1 MKICLV
7 TAFPPSRGGLNEY
20 GFHIAR
26 EIQRNSFLDLTI
38 LADVLPHEEPELE
51 GFSIVRCWSF
61 DNPRSLRKLWGSI
74 RKLDPDVVWF
84 NLVFSTFG
92 HKPLAA
98 FCGLTLPLLARLS
111 GFYTHVTLHHLME
124 GVDLKDAG
132 VRFPRLYRSAGVL
145 ATRILL
151 KSTSVS
157 VLVPAYR
164 QCLVQ
169 KYGSRNVHVRS
180 HGILSQYPER
190 PDFSRRGNP
199 FQRILAFGK
208 WGTYKRLEPIL
219 EAFNLVAGRLP
230 NARLVIAGSD
240 HPTTPGYVV
249 SMAKQFES
257 DSRLE
262 FTGYVPEAEISNLF
276 QRASIAV
283 MPYSSATGSSGV
295 AHIACT
301 YGVPII
307 SADIP
312 DFHEMAEEEGM
323 AMEFYEAGNSLDLAE
338 RLFAL
343 LKSPGKQLEMAEQN
357 FSAALRMTMPQIVY
371 QYLRHFDLDR
381 KTRAL
386 KTIVRLRKLSRWF
399 PSSALVNIS
408 AAWKIAPPEY
418 WSRLFHAGPGGYES
432 ASLAD
437 NGFRSRNLNGS
448 RYGSDHDRAGTG
460 KDFDHGLDMGSRPV
474 FSVGIEHGSY
484 HSNSTDH
491 ENVSQPLPIALSSHE
506 HPPHPNGNKGNG
518 TNHSLLPITL
528 GITGTDNGHASNGH
542 NGIGRT
548 KACTDAGGQEG
559 ASHACK
565 ETGTDQV
572 IGLPGRG

>member
-61 DNPRSLRKLWGSI
+61 DNPKSLRKLWASI

-180 HGILSQYPER
+180 HGILSQNPER

-199 FQRILAFGK
+199 LQRILAFGK

-240 HPTTPGYVV
+240 HPATPGYVA
-249 SMAKQFES
+249 SMAKRFES

-262 FTGYVPEAEISNLF
+262 FTGYVPESEISSLF

-323 AMEFYEAGNSLDLAE
+323 AMEFYEAGNSLDLAN
-338 RLFAL
+338 RLIAL
-343 LKSPGKQLEMAEQN
+343 LKSPDKQLKMAEQN
-357 FSAALRMTMPQIVY
+357 FSAALLMTMPETVY
-371 QYLRHFDLDR
+371 RYLRQFDLDR

-386 KTIVRLRKLSRWF
+386 KTIARLRKLSRWF
-399 PSSALVNIS
+399 PSSAFVNIS
-408 AAWKIAPPEY
+408 AAWKVAAPGY
-418 WSRLFHAGPGGYES
+418 WSRLFHAVPDGYES
-432 ASLAD
+432 ASLAG
-437 NGFRSRNLNGS
+437 NGFRSRNLSGS
-448 RYGSDHDRAGTG
+448 RYGIDHNRAETG
-460 KDFDHGLDMGSRPV
+460 KDSDRGLDLGLRPV
-474 FSVGIEHGSY
+474 IEHGS
-484 HSNSTDH
+484 HQSNGTDH
-491 ENVSQPLPIALSSHE
+491 ENAIGPRPIALNSHE
-506 HPPHPNGNKGNG
+506 KPAHPNGYKGDG
-518 TNHSLLPITL
+518 KNHSLLPIKL
-528 GITGTDNGHASNGH
+528 GITATGNGHANNGEDL
-542 NGIGRT
+542 IDRT
-548 KACTDAGGQEG
+548 EARTDAGGQEG

-565 ETGTDQV
+565 KAGRGTDQV
-572 IGLPGRG
+572 VGLLGRG